1 MKELFVLNKFFKKY
15 SWRFGFGV
23 LFVILST
30 LFSIL
35 SPPLIRET
43 LDQVWDKTNGIT
55 EFTTAARAE
64 VIDLVMYNG
73 ILLIVF
79 AILQGVFMFLMR
91 QTIIVMSRHIEYDQK
106 SEIYEHYQKLDTA
119 FFKDNSVGDLMSRIS
134 EDVSRVRQYIGPA
147 IMYIINLVA
156 LVVMCVWM
164 MISVS
169 PKLTLYSVAPLPI
182 LAFTIWYVNK
192 IVNQKS
198 EKIQAQLSAI
208 TTQAQESYSG
218 IRVIKSFNEEEDNIN
233 TFTEKSEIYRKHNI
247 ALNTTEAIY
256 FPAMNI
262 FIGFSILIV
271 ILAGGYE
278 VMQGNLTRGNIAEF
292 VIYITKLTFPI
303 SAIGWTANM
312 ITRANVSQRR
322 INEFLNAEPQVKNP
336 ERPIVKD
343 IQGEIEFCDVDFT
356 YQNTGITA
364 LKGFNLHIGKG
375 QKICIIGQ
383 TGSGKSTLSH
393 LLLRMYDSSAGTVKI
408 DGVPVDEYDLPTL
421 RAAISYVPQD
431 VFLFSDTIARNISF
445 GNPADDPESIIE
457 AAKQAA
463 IYDEIMELPQGFD
476 TVIGERGVML
486 SGGQKQRISIAR
498 ALAKNPS
505 ILLMDESLS
514 AVDTRTESRI
524 QGNLKERLDGVTTII
539 ITHRIFKEWDFDQ
552 IVILED
558 GRVVESGTHEELMN
572 LQGQY
577 AKLYQYQSLENTE
590 N

>member
-169 PKLTLYSVAPLPI
+169 PKLTLYSIAPLPI

-322 INEFLNAEPQVKNP
+322 INEFLNAEPQIKNP

-364 LKGFNLHIGKG
+364 LKGFNLHIRKG

-393 LLLRMYDSSAGTVKI
+393 LLLRMYDTNSGMVKI
-408 DGVPVDEYDLPTL
+408 DGVPVNEYDLPTL